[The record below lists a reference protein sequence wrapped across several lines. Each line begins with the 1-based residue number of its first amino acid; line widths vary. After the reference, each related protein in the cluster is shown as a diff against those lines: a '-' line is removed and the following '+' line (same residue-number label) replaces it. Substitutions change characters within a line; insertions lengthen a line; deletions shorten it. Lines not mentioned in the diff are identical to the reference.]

1 MIAFI
6 RKETIMKKTLRTLK
20 TLLNDNRITKQ
31 QYRTYKG
38 QVLAGDIEG
47 CLKGLQKKRLVKGVD
62 G

>member
-1 MIAFI
+1 M
-6 RKETIMKKTLRTLK
+6 KETLRTLK

-47 CLKGLQKKRLVKGVD
+47 CLKGLQRKRLVKGVD

>member
-1 MIAFI
+1 MQ
-6 RKETIMKKTLRTLK
+6 KTLRTLK

-47 CLKGLQKKRLVKGVD
+47 CLKGLQRKRLVKGVD
-62 G
+62 S